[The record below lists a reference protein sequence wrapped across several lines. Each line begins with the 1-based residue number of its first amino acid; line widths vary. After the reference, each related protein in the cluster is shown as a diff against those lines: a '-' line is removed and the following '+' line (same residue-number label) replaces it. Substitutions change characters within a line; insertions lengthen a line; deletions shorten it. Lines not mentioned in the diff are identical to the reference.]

1 MSSESHSITIDIEPY
16 QLRIV
21 KNHKNNMNIIV
32 NKISW
37 SNIIEVTML
46 IYKNTININNHDYY
60 SYTGFIC
67 FKQDRDYFTASIPH
81 YDDQKL
87 IQLLIENKIIQS
99 NDYNY
104 TIYLTNTVLLKLL

>member
-1 MSSESHSITIDIEPY
+1 MSSESHSITINIEPY

-21 KNHKNNMNIIV
+21 KNQKDT
-32 NKISW
+32 W